1 MNEKINNF
9 KHVTVRLEDAV
20 DCLNVKE
27 NNIYVDCTFGRGGHS
42 LEILKRLNN
51 TGKLF
56 VFDTDSEAEEFFNK
70 NFKNYK
76 NIYFIKSNFRN
87 IKDRL
92 NSFGVSKVD
101 GILYDFGVS
110 SPMFDNP
117 ERGFTYRKEG
127 LLDMRMNQEQ
137 ELTAFNVINFYSK
150 EKLLKLFKE
159 YGDIKFPNLVVD
171 EIIKQRTIKPIK
183 TTLQLVDIIKSKTP
197 VKLQYAKKHFAR
209 TYFQA
214 IRIEVNDELNAIK
227 ESLVDALEILNQEGR
242 IVTISFHSLEE
253 RIVKNIYRNVLENK
267 IPKEIPINNFSNFK
281 IIKLKSKKASL
292 EELEQNSRTRSSILK
307 VIEKVS

>member
-117 ERGFTYRKEG
+117 ERGFTYRKDG